1 MIYYIFS
8 FTSQVFWVKT
18 QLTIKIRIKILLLY
32 CFSFQGFFNVK
43 ADLLKYQ
50 FWKNVTLE
58 KMNSD
63 GLNTFTTYFSSLLG
77 VIAIV
82 FSNHA
87 QKWRQIYVKVFNPTE
102 FHWYFSNQPIFLSS
116 LMSLLNIFFGVFI
129 VHGILTLS
137 SKRRKNFDDA
147 KRWSNAALSQ
157 SIAEK

>member
-1 MIYYIFS
+1 MLWKCWSEFHLSEMTCY
-8 FTSQVFWVKT
+8 
-18 QLTIKIRIKILLLY
+18 KIHTLVTFLLHNRRKLEP
-32 CFSFQGFFNVK
+32 SW
-43 ADLLKYQ
+43 LKYQ
-50 FWKNVTLE
+50 FWKNVTSE
-58 KMNSD
+58 KWNSD
-63 GLNTFTTYFSSLLG
+63 GLNTFTTYLSSLLG